1 MREMTLNEIAVVAGA
16 GLTGTVVGTVAG
28 SVAGAALGPEVGAGV
43 GAVAGSVIPGIG
55 TVGGAIV
62 GAGIGSVY
70 GSMVGGASG
79 AYVLSKIQ
87 DEGWAAFFGP
97 SFRPRF
103 EDMWGLS
110 DWLESHF

>member
-1 MREMTLNEIAVVAGA
+1 MREMTLNEISAVAGA
-16 GLTGTVVGTVAG
+16 GFTGTVVGTVAG
-28 SVAGAALGPEVGAGV
+28 SVAGAAWGPEVGAAV
-43 GAVAGSVIPGIG
+43 GAAIGSVVPGIG

-62 GAGIGSVY
+62 GAGVGSIY
-70 GSMVGGASG
+70 GAMVGGASG
-79 AYVLSKIQ
+79 AYVLNKIQ

-103 EDMWGLS
+103 ETMWGLS